1 MAPNPKEQE
10 DHVPIIINDSLEDDA
25 ISWDNTPIT
34 GKWHNYMNFNNDYSS
49 PQFFHGYTI
58 FIYSR

>member
-25 ISWDNTPIT
+25 LSWDNTPVT
-34 GKWHNYMNFNNDYSS
+34 GKWHNYINFNIDS
-49 PQFFHGYTI
+49 PVNCP
-58 FIYSR
+58 

>member
-25 ISWDNTPIT
+25 LSWDNTPIT
-34 GKWHNYMNFNNDYSS
+34 GKLHNYMSFNNDYHDNSFMVILFSS
-49 PQFFHGYTI
+49 ILGY
-58 FIYSR
+58 